1 MKNAVPSPLVLG
13 RVNGIAMSACCL
25 ARTISSPLIGL
36 IYSLGGSAAAWFA
49 LAAAAIFGMIQLFW
63 VPKEDVGAV
72 QIDNA
77 LKKVIHHDMDEDAV
91 DDISIIESV
100 R

>member
-1 MKNAVPSPLVLG
+1 MKNAIPSPLVLG
-13 RVNGIAMSACCL
+13 RVNGLAMSACCL

-36 IYSLGGSAAAWFA
+36 FYSLGGSAAAWFGLTA
-49 LAAAAIFGMIQLFW
+49 VAVIGIFQLFW
-63 VPKEDVGAV
+63 VPKEEIGTV
-72 QIDNA
+72 QIDNG
-77 LKKVIHHDMDEDAV
+77 LKKVMHHDMDEDAV